1 MKFQILLSGLF
12 LTLVGKSNTMTT
24 LDFLSKCRKVLLK
37 YELLKISTIFLL
49 KIALVLLDILALL
62 IAGILASAFIP
73 IIQSKPENISIFML
87 KLHSIADSYITLYE
101 FIFLLAGVSGALLIL
116 RLSLTVLLEQRLFR
130 ELASVS
136 ERLAFKILKSHYKI
150 FLEKRVNKTY
160 DEFFNGI
167 TNSLNSLT
175 IYGIS
180 SLIIIS
186 AEVLS
191 LLLLL
196 TALLIWQP
204 LTTIT
209 FVLTSGILIGLAF
222 KIHVNKMSHFRSNY
236 SKFYSKNMFEA
247 RKLEL
252 LSQEWLLRNQLDVKT
267 NKYMEIRKD
276 LSDAIIYTQIQ
287 FGFPRLILETS
298 VIVSGLF
305 ASSFVWYFYSIS
317 EGLVIL
323 ATYIVVG
330 FRLTP
335 SMLKIQNAI
344 QVFLL
349 HKESCKEAFELIE
362 HYSEPIQIDPQY
374 SQIQIIDERV
384 RLQIKQVE
392 YSFLE
397 DFKDQ
402 LNYNFTIE
410 GYGIF
415 LVKGVNGSGK
425 TTLLELVAG
434 IRSPKVGIIDFQ
446 GKNLSLLESDER
458 SRLISYAPQAPM
470 FAYQSLEE
478 SFLLDNESIGEKE
491 VQRNKVLTF
500 LEMLRFDKQKYLLHE
515 EYDLSNLLSEGEK
528 QKISLARTL
537 SRSSCLL
544 LLDEPTTSLDS
555 ASIKQL
561 KKIIVS
567 ISKEKMMLVVTH
579 NNLFDDVAEKIV
591 HLGV

>member
-1 MKFQILLSGLF
+1 MTILNFVSI
-12 LTLVGKSNTMTT
+12 
-24 LDFLSKCRKVLLK
+24 CRKVLLK
-37 YELLKISTIFLL
+37 YELLSVYTILVL
-49 KIALVLLDILALL
+49 KVALVLLDIVALL
-62 IAGILASAFIP
+62 IAGMLASAFIP
-73 IIQSKPENISIFML
+73 IIQSKPENISNLVL
-87 KLHSIADSYITLYE
+87 KFYAMADRYITLYE
-101 FIFLLAGVSGALLIL
+101 FIFLLAGISGVLLIL
-116 RLSLTVLLEQRLFR
+116 RLSLTVLLEQGLFR
-130 ELASVS
+130 KLASVS
-136 ERLAFKILKSHYKI
+136 ERLASKIIKSHYNV
-150 FLEKRVNKTY
+150 FLEKRVKKTY
-160 DEFFNGI
+160 DEFFEGI

-186 AEVLS
+186 TEVLS
-191 LLLLL
+191 LILLLIG
-196 TALLIWQP
+196 LLIWQP
-204 LTTIT
+204 LITIT
-209 FVLTSGILIGLAF
+209 LVLISGISIGLAF

-236 SKFYSKNMFEA
+236 SKFYSKNMSEA

-267 NKYMEIRKD
+267 KKYLEIRKD

-305 ASSFVWYFYSIS
+305 ASSLVWYFYGIA

-323 ATYIVVG
+323 VTFLIVG
-330 FRLTP
+330 LRLTP

-349 HKESCKEAFELIE
+349 HKGSCMEAIELIE
-362 HYSEPIQIDPQY
+362 YYSELIHFDPKY
-374 SQIQIIDERV
+374 SQTQIIDNRV
-384 RLQIKQVE
+384 RLQIKHVE
-392 YSFLE
+392 YSFSQ

-402 LNYNFTIE
+402 FKYNLTIE

-415 LVKGVNGSGK
+415 LIKGVNGSGK

-434 IRSPKVGIIDFQ
+434 IRSPKSGIIDFQ

-478 SFLLDNESIGEKE
+478 SFLLDNESIGGKE

-515 EYDLSNLLSEGEK
+515 EYELANLLSEGEK

-537 SRSSCLL
+537 SRSSSLL
-544 LLDEPTTSLDS
+544 LLDEPTSSLDS

-567 ISKEKMMLVVTH
+567 ISKEKMVLAVTH
-579 NNLFDDVAEKIV
+579 DNLFDDVAEDIV
-591 HLGV
+591 YLGGLK